1 MSDLIIYQ
9 NGELEINVSLKN
21 ETVWLNRNQ
30 IAELFNRDVKTIGK
44 HINNVFKDGEL
55 EKFSVV
61 ANFATTASD
70 GKTYNVEHY
79 NLDVIISAGYRVKSK
94 KAVHFRQWATK
105 VLKEYIFNGFVINS
119 EKITQ
124 QRLLLL
130 ENDVSFIK
138 THVQDNSLKLKK
150 GIFYDGQIF
159 DAYVFISAL
168 IRSSL
173 NSILLIDNYIDES
186 VLTLFSKNR
195 DIQIEIYT
203 QTITKQLK
211 LDIEKYNKQY
221 HNLTIKQT
229 KSFHDRFLIID
240 NKEVYHIGASL
251 KDLGKKVFAFSKIDI
266 SIDNIKKGLK

>member
-1 MSDLIIYQ
+1 
-9 NGELEINVSLKN
+9 
-21 ETVWLNRNQ
+21 
-30 IAELFNRDVKTIGK
+30 
-44 HINNVFKDGEL
+44 
-55 EKFSVV
+55 
-61 ANFATTASD
+61 
-70 GKTYNVEHY
+70 
-79 NLDVIISAGYRVKSK
+79 
-94 KAVHFRQWATK
+94 
-105 VLKEYIFNGFVINS
+105 
-119 EKITQ
+119 
-124 QRLLLL
+124 LL